1 MELRREAL
9 RLAEEFRG
17 HNRVALL
24 NLLSDSATALTG
36 FALLLRGSEGRG
48 ALFRTIGRLF
58 SGFSDTA
65 KAFLII
71 ASAPLS
77 HPQPSAP
84 ATSACGQCLAC
95 MLCTGDPEYSWLFLY
110 LCALQMKFI
119 CSHDCLSSTIWRLS
133 CTHVCGNRV
142 HMWFLFLRVKGWP
155 CLMCRHGYPSGVSL

>member
-71 ASAPLS
+71 ASVPLS
-77 HPQPSAP
+77 HPQLRPVPAASAWH
-84 ATSACGQCLAC
+84 ACSAQGILNIHDFFCISVLAI
-95 MLCTGDPEYSWLFLY
+95 EFY
-110 LCALQMKFI
+110 LLA
-119 CSHDCLSSTIWRLS
+119 
-133 CTHVCGNRV
+133 
-142 HMWFLFLRVKGWP
+142 
-155 CLMCRHGYPSGVSL
+155 